1 MGSSLQGQ
9 AGTADSRYRHGAG
22 FLWAACGLGLVHAAF
37 SLYWALGGQWLL
49 ATVGRFAVQPAQ
61 ASPAQAT
68 AVLGAAALL
77 KAAAAVLPLAAAYGR
92 VPFAQLI
99 RVLSWAGG
107 AGLCLYGAVNTAA
120 ASAVLAGWIPAGP
133 NADIEGLKGHA
144 WLWDPL
150 FLAWGAAL
158 VAYLWRSRRQP
169 RRPGPAST
177 GPAGETPE
185 GT

>member
-1 MGSSLQGQ
+1 MRSSPHGQ
-9 AGTADSRYRHGAG
+9 PPPAEPRHRRGIG
-22 FLWAACGLGLVHAAF
+22 FLWTACILGLVHAAF

-49 ATVGRFAVQPAQ
+49 ATVGSFAVQAERE
-61 ASPAQAT
+61 SPAEAA

-92 VPFAQLI
+92 FPFPRLI

-107 AGLCLYGAVNTAA
+107 AGLCLWGALNTAA
-120 ASAVLAGWIPAGP
+120 ASAVLSGWISAGP
-133 NADIEGLKGHA
+133 DADIEGLKGHA

-158 VAYLWRSRRQP
+158 LTYLWLSRRSRITGSKP
-169 RRPGPAST
+169 SRPQTSPG
-177 GPAGETPE
+177 
-185 GT
+185 

>member
-1 MGSSLQGQ
+1 MRSSPHGQ
-9 AGTADSRYRHGAG
+9 PPPAEPRRRRGIG
-22 FLWAACGLGLVHAAF
+22 FLWTACVLGLVHAAF

-49 ATVGRFAVQPAQ
+49 ATVGSFAVQAGQ
-61 ASPAQAT
+61 ESPAEAA

-92 VPFAQLI
+92 FPFRRLI

-107 AGLCLYGAVNTAA
+107 AGLCLWGALNTAA

-133 NADIEGLKGHA
+133 DADVEGLRGHA

-158 VAYLWRSRRQP
+158 LTYLWLSRR
-169 RRPGPAST
+169 RPEQRIQTKPA
-177 GPAGETPE
+177 PN
-185 GT
+185 